1 MSRQLSIPSFFNC
14 DVVDKKR
21 GIYAVE
27 DEERASNTGN
37 AYQPAAADTA
47 GESSGSNLGEK
58 KSFICF
64 VWRRHEK

>member
-1 MSRQLSIPSFFNC
+1 M
-14 DVVDKKR
+14 
-21 GIYAVE
+21 E

-58 KSFICF
+58 NHSSASCGVGMKSDHIAG
-64 VWRRHEK
+64 V